1 MSDKNINKI
10 ARVLCFFIVPVIAFY
25 LMEFYD
31 RNPFEQIRPM
41 AHLFNIMIFE
51 MIAWITYFLIG
62 NEKWSL
68 RIILGLSMLFGLV
81 NHYVMEF
88 RSTPFVPWDI
98 FSINTAFSVAGNY
111 NYMPSVRLVVVTI
124 IFCVLIFLVRF
135 LDYKLQIRF
144 RFRVLSAGA
153 ICVLLVL
160 FGKSVQNEEF
170 QLKNNLYPYLFT
182 PSVMTK
188 YNGLAVTF
196 TMDMAY
202 VVVDKPSDY
211 SVNSAKELLEQYS
224 EETTNKEIEGE
235 YPNIIVIM
243 DEAFSDISVLGEFDT
258 NEDYM
263 PFVRSMLNG
272 AENTVSGYLNV
283 SVCGGNTANTEF
295 EFLTGDTMA
304 FLPTG
309 SIPYQQYIKRKV
321 PSIAGYLSELG
332 YDTYA
337 QHPYYGSGWER
348 EKVYPLLGFDKMNF
362 VEDYVPRTIVRQYVS
377 DESDFDMIIRTF
389 EQKEEG
395 KPAFIFNVTMQ
406 NHGGYTSEYD
416 DFVNDVCA
424 TEVDNQALNQY
435 LSLVRLTD
443 EKLRELVE
451 YFDNQEEDTVIV
463 FFGDHQPSDSVVAP
477 IWKLNGKDS
486 DSLSKA
492 DSELRYMVPYFIW
505 ANYDIDEA
513 QNEDTSVNYLGA
525 KMLQYAGV
533 PTSEYQ
539 NFLLELKNYY
549 PVISGVKIQESAETD
564 SDKKSAEEMMNKYKC
579 LQYYTMFDW
588 ED

>member
-51 MIAWITYFLIG
+51 MIAWIIYFLIG

-224 EETTNKEIEGE
+224 EETTKEEVEGE

-243 DEAFSDISVLGEFDT
+243 DEAFSDVSVLGEFDT

-451 YFDNQEEDTVIV
+451 YFDNQEEDTIIV

-486 DSLSKA
+486 GSLSKE

-513 QNEDTSVNYLGA
+513 QNVDTSVNYLGA

-539 NFLLELKNYY
+539 NFLLELENYY

>member
-1 MSDKNINKI
+1 MSDKKINKI
-10 ARVLCFFIVPVIAFY
+10 ARVLCFSIVPVIAFY

-51 MIAWITYFLIG
+51 MIAWIIYFLIG

-144 RFRVLSAGA
+144 RFRMMAAGV

-224 EETTNKEIEGE
+224 EETTKEEVEGE

-451 YFDNQEEDTVIV
+451 YFDNQEEDTIIV

-486 DSLSKA
+486 GSLSKE

-513 QNEDTSVNYLGA
+513 QNVDTSVNYLGA

-539 NFLLELKNYY
+539 NFLLELENYY

>member
-1 MSDKNINKI
+1 MSDKKINKI
-10 ARVLCFFIVPVIAFY
+10 TRVLCFSIVPVIAFY

-211 SVNSAKELLEQYS
+211 SVNSAKELLEQYG
-224 EETTNKEIEGE
+224 EETTKEEVEGE

-243 DEAFSDISVLGEFDT
+243 DEAFSDVSVLGEFDT

-486 DSLSKA
+486 GSLSKE

-539 NFLLELKNYY
+539 NFLLELENYY

>member
-1 MSDKNINKI
+1 MSDKKINKI
-10 ARVLCFFIVPVIAFY
+10 TRVLCFSIVPVIAFY

-224 EETTNKEIEGE
+224 EETTKEEVEGE

-243 DEAFSDISVLGEFDT
+243 DEAFSDVSVLGEFDT

-513 QNEDTSVNYLGA
+513 QNEDTSVNYLGV

-539 NFLLELKNYY
+539 NFLLELENYY

>member
-10 ARVLCFFIVPVIAFY
+10 ARVLCFFIVSVIAFY

-51 MIAWITYFLIG
+51 MIAWIIYFLIG

-124 IFCVLIFLVRF
+124 IFCVMIFLVRF

-153 ICVLLVL
+153 ICVLLVI

-224 EETTNKEIEGE
+224 EETTKEEVEGE

-243 DEAFSDISVLGEFDT
+243 DEAFSDVSVLGEFDT

-348 EKVYPLLGFDKMNF
+348 EAVYPLLGFDKMNF

-435 LSLVRLTD
+435 LSLVTLTD

-451 YFDNQEEDTVIV
+451 YFDNQEEDTIIV

-486 DSLSKA
+486 DSLSKE

-539 NFLLELKNYY
+539 NFLLELENYY

>member
-1 MSDKNINKI
+1 MSDKKINKI
-10 ARVLCFFIVPVIAFY
+10 TRVLCFSIVPVIAFY

-51 MIAWITYFLIG
+51 MIAWIIYFLIG

-144 RFRVLSAGA
+144 RFRMMAAGV

-377 DESDFDMIIRTF
+377 DESDFGMIIRTF

-451 YFDNQEEDTVIV
+451 YFDNQEEDTIIV

-486 DSLSKA
+486 GSLSKE

-533 PTSEYQ
+533 PTFEYQ
-539 NFLLELKNYY
+539 NFLLELENYY

>member
-1 MSDKNINKI
+1 MSDKKINKI
-10 ARVLCFFIVPVIAFY
+10 TRVLCFSIVPVIAFY

-211 SVNSAKELLEQYS
+211 SVNSAKELLEQYG
-224 EETTNKEIEGE
+224 EETTKEEVEGE

-243 DEAFSDISVLGEFDT
+243 DEAFSDVSVLGEFDT

-451 YFDNQEEDTVIV
+451 YFDNQEEDTIIV

-486 DSLSKA
+486 GSLSKE

-539 NFLLELKNYY
+539 NFLLELENYY

>member
-10 ARVLCFFIVPVIAFY
+10 ARVLCFSIVPVIAFY

-51 MIAWITYFLIG
+51 MIAWIIYFLIG

-224 EETTNKEIEGE
+224 EETTKEEVEGE

-243 DEAFSDISVLGEFDT
+243 DEAFSDVSVLGEFDT

-451 YFDNQEEDTVIV
+451 YFDNQEEDTIIV

-486 DSLSKA
+486 GSLSKE

-513 QNEDTSVNYLGA
+513 QNVDTSVNYLGA

-539 NFLLELKNYY
+539 NFLLELENYY

>member
-1 MSDKNINKI
+1 MSDKKINKI
-10 ARVLCFFIVPVIAFY
+10 ARVLCFSIVPVIAFY

-51 MIAWITYFLIG
+51 MIAWIIYFLIG

-153 ICVLLVL
+153 ICVLLVI

-224 EETTNKEIEGE
+224 EETTKEEVEGE

-243 DEAFSDISVLGEFDT
+243 DEAFSDVSVLGEFDT

-348 EKVYPLLGFDKMNF
+348 EAVYPLLGFDKMNF

-435 LSLVRLTD
+435 LSLVTLTD

-451 YFDNQEEDTVIV
+451 YFDNQEEDTIIV

-486 DSLSKA
+486 GSLSKE

-513 QNEDTSVNYLGA
+513 QNVDTSVNYLGA

-539 NFLLELKNYY
+539 NFLLELENYY

>member
-10 ARVLCFFIVPVIAFY
+10 ARVLCFSIVPVIAFY

-224 EETTNKEIEGE
+224 EETTKEEVEGE

-243 DEAFSDISVLGEFDT
+243 DEAFSDVSVLGEFDT

-377 DESDFDMIIRTF
+377 DESDFGMIIRTF

-451 YFDNQEEDTVIV
+451 YFDNQEEDTIIV

-486 DSLSKA
+486 GSLSKE

-539 NFLLELKNYY
+539 NFLLELENYY

>member
-51 MIAWITYFLIG
+51 MIAWIIYFLIG

-224 EETTNKEIEGE
+224 EETTKEEVEGE

-243 DEAFSDISVLGEFDT
+243 DEAFSDVSVLGEFDT

-424 TEVDNQALNQY
+424 TGVDNQALNQY

-451 YFDNQEEDTVIV
+451 YFDNQEEDTIIV

-486 DSLSKA
+486 GSLSKE

-513 QNEDTSVNYLGA
+513 QNVDTSVNYLGA

-539 NFLLELKNYY
+539 NFLLELENYY

>member
-1 MSDKNINKI
+1 MSDKNMNKI
-10 ARVLCFFIVPVIAFY
+10 ARVLCFSIVPVIAFY

-51 MIAWITYFLIG
+51 MIAWIIYFLIG

-224 EETTNKEIEGE
+224 EETTKEEVEGE

-243 DEAFSDISVLGEFDT
+243 DEAFSDVSVLGEFDT

-451 YFDNQEEDTVIV
+451 YFDNQEEDTIIV

-486 DSLSKA
+486 GSLSKE

-513 QNEDTSVNYLGA
+513 QNVDTSVNYLGA

-539 NFLLELKNYY
+539 NFLLELENYY

>member
-51 MIAWITYFLIG
+51 MIAWIIYFLIG

-224 EETTNKEIEGE
+224 EETTKEEVEGE

-243 DEAFSDISVLGEFDT
+243 DEAFSDVSVLGEFDT

-424 TEVDNQALNQY
+424 TGVDNQALNQY

-451 YFDNQEEDTVIV
+451 YFDNQEEDTIIV

-486 DSLSKA
+486 GSLSKE

-539 NFLLELKNYY
+539 NFLLELENYY

>member
-10 ARVLCFFIVPVIAFY
+10 ARVLCFSIVPVIAFY

-51 MIAWITYFLIG
+51 MIAWIIYFLIG

-224 EETTNKEIEGE
+224 EETTKEEVEGE

-243 DEAFSDISVLGEFDT
+243 DEAFSDVSVLGEFDT

-321 PSIAGYLSELG
+321 PSIAGYLSEHG

-451 YFDNQEEDTVIV
+451 YFDNQEEDTIIV

-486 DSLSKA
+486 GSLSKE

-539 NFLLELKNYY
+539 NFLLELENYY

>member
-1 MSDKNINKI
+1 MSDKKINKI
-10 ARVLCFFIVPVIAFY
+10 TRVLCFSIVPVIAFY

-51 MIAWITYFLIG
+51 MIAWIIYFLIG

-144 RFRVLSAGA
+144 RFRVLSSGA

-243 DEAFSDISVLGEFDT
+243 DEAFSDVSVLGEFDT

-424 TEVDNQALNQY
+424 TGVDNQALNQY

-451 YFDNQEEDTVIV
+451 YFDNQEEDTIIV

-486 DSLSKA
+486 GSLSKE

-513 QNEDTSVNYLGA
+513 QNVDTSVNYLGA

-539 NFLLELKNYY
+539 NFLLELENYY

>member
-1 MSDKNINKI
+1 MSDKNMNKI
-10 ARVLCFFIVPVIAFY
+10 ARVLCFSIVPVIAFY

-51 MIAWITYFLIG
+51 MIAWIIYFLIG

-224 EETTNKEIEGE
+224 EETTKEEVEGE

-243 DEAFSDISVLGEFDT
+243 DEAFSDVSVLGEFDT

-377 DESDFDMIIRTF
+377 DESDFDMIIKTY

-451 YFDNQEEDTVIV
+451 YFDNQEEDTIIV

-486 DSLSKA
+486 GSLSKE

-539 NFLLELKNYY
+539 NFLLELENYY

>member
-1 MSDKNINKI
+1 MSDKKINKI
-10 ARVLCFFIVPVIAFY
+10 TRVLCFSIVPVIAFY

-51 MIAWITYFLIG
+51 MIAWIIYFLIG

-202 VVVDKPSDY
+202 VVVDKPSNY

-224 EETTNKEIEGE
+224 EETTKEEVEGE

-243 DEAFSDISVLGEFDT
+243 DEAFSDVSVLGEFDT

-321 PSIAGYLSELG
+321 PSIAVYLSEIG

-348 EKVYPLLGFDKMNF
+348 EKIYPLLGFDKMNF

-451 YFDNQEEDTVIV
+451 YFDNQEEDTIIV

-486 DSLSKA
+486 GSLSKE

-539 NFLLELKNYY
+539 NFLLELENYY
-549 PVISGVKIQESAETD
+549 PVISGVKIQENAEAD

>member
-10 ARVLCFFIVPVIAFY
+10 ARVLCFSIVPVIAFY

-31 RNPFEQIRPM
+31 RNPFEQIRPT

-51 MIAWITYFLIG
+51 MIAWIIYFLIG

-202 VVVDKPSDY
+202 VIVDKPSDY

-243 DEAFSDISVLGEFDT
+243 DEAFSDVSVLGEFDT

-377 DESDFDMIIRTF
+377 DESDFGMIIRTF

-395 KPAFIFNVTMQ
+395 KPSFIFNVTMQ

-486 DSLSKA
+486 DSLSKD

-539 NFLLELKNYY
+539 NFLLELENYY

>member
-1 MSDKNINKI
+1 MSDKNMNKI
-10 ARVLCFFIVPVIAFY
+10 ARVLCFSIVPVIAFY

-51 MIAWITYFLIG
+51 MIAWIIYFLIG

-211 SVNSAKELLEQYS
+211 SVNSSKELLEQYS
-224 EETTNKEIEGE
+224 EETTKEEVEGE

-243 DEAFSDISVLGEFDT
+243 DEAFSDVSVLGEFDT

-348 EKVYPLLGFDKMNF
+348 EAVYPLLGFDKMNF

-451 YFDNQEEDTVIV
+451 YFDNQEEDTIIV

-486 DSLSKA
+486 DSLSKE

-539 NFLLELKNYY
+539 NFLLELENYY

>member
-1 MSDKNINKI
+1 MSDKKINKI
-10 ARVLCFFIVPVIAFY
+10 ARVLCFSIVPVIAFY

-196 TMDMAY
+196 TMDIAY

-211 SVNSAKELLEQYS
+211 SVNSAKELLEQYR
-224 EETTNKEIEGE
+224 EETTKEEVEGE

-243 DEAFSDISVLGEFDT
+243 DEAFSDVSVLGEFDT

-377 DESDFDMIIRTF
+377 DESDFGMIIRTF

-451 YFDNQEEDTVIV
+451 YFDNQEEDTIIV

-486 DSLSKA
+486 GSLSKE

-539 NFLLELKNYY
+539 NFLLELENYY

>member
-10 ARVLCFFIVPVIAFY
+10 ARVLCFSIVPVIAFY

-51 MIAWITYFLIG
+51 MIAWIIYFLIG

-224 EETTNKEIEGE
+224 EETTKEEVEGE

-243 DEAFSDISVLGEFDT
+243 DEAFSDVSVLGEFDT

-424 TEVDNQALNQY
+424 TGVDNQALNQY

-451 YFDNQEEDTVIV
+451 YFDNQEEDTIIV

-486 DSLSKA
+486 GSLSKE

-513 QNEDTSVNYLGA
+513 QNVDTSVNYLGA

-539 NFLLELKNYY
+539 NFLLELENYY

>member
-1 MSDKNINKI
+1 MSDKKINKI
-10 ARVLCFFIVPVIAFY
+10 ARVLCFSIVPVIAFY

-51 MIAWITYFLIG
+51 MIAWIIYFLIG

-160 FGKSVQNEEF
+160 FGKTLQNEEF

-211 SVNSAKELLEQYS
+211 SVNSAKEVLEQYS

-243 DEAFSDISVLGEFDT
+243 DEAFSDVSVLGEFDT

-486 DSLSKA
+486 GSLSKE

-539 NFLLELKNYY
+539 NFLLELENYY

>member
-160 FGKSVQNEEF
+160 FGKTLQNEEF

-211 SVNSAKELLEQYS
+211 SVNSAKELLKQYS

-377 DESDFDMIIRTF
+377 DESDFGMIIRTF

-486 DSLSKA
+486 GSLSKE

>member
-1 MSDKNINKI
+1 
-10 ARVLCFFIVPVIAFY
+10 
-25 LMEFYD
+25 
-31 RNPFEQIRPM
+31 
-41 AHLFNIMIFE
+41 
-51 MIAWITYFLIG
+51 
-62 NEKWSL
+62 
-68 RIILGLSMLFGLV
+68 
-81 NHYVMEF
+81 
-88 RSTPFVPWDI
+88 
-98 FSINTAFSVAGNY
+98 
-111 NYMPSVRLVVVTI
+111 
-124 IFCVLIFLVRF
+124 
-135 LDYKLQIRF
+135 
-144 RFRVLSAGA
+144 
-153 ICVLLVL
+153 
-160 FGKSVQNEEF
+160 
-170 QLKNNLYPYLFT
+170 
-182 PSVMTK
+182 
-188 YNGLAVTF
+188 
-196 TMDMAY
+196 
-202 VVVDKPSDY
+202 
-211 SVNSAKELLEQYS
+211 
-224 EETTNKEIEGE
+224 
-235 YPNIIVIM
+235 M
-243 DEAFSDISVLGEFDT
+243 DEAFSDVSVLGEFDT
-258 NEDYM
+258 NEDDM

-348 EKVYPLLGFDKMNF
+348 EKIYPLLGFDKMNF

-486 DSLSKA
+486 GSLSKE

-539 NFLLELKNYY
+539 NFLLELENYY
-549 PVISGVKIQESAETD
+549 PVISGVKIQKSAETD

>member
-1 MSDKNINKI
+1 MSDKSINKI

-98 FSINTAFSVAGNY
+98 FSVNTAFSVAGNY
-111 NYMPSVRLVVVTI
+111 NYMPSVRLVAVTI

-160 FGKSVQNEEF
+160 FGKTLQNEEF

>member
-1 MSDKNINKI
+1 MSDKKINKI
-10 ARVLCFFIVPVIAFY
+10 TRVLCFSIVPVIAFY

-51 MIAWITYFLIG
+51 MIAWIIYFLIG

-224 EETTNKEIEGE
+224 EETTKEEVEGE

-243 DEAFSDISVLGEFDT
+243 DEAFSDVSVLGEFDT

-283 SVCGGNTANTEF
+283 SVCGGNTANTAF

-486 DSLSKA
+486 GSLSKE

-539 NFLLELKNYY
+539 NFLLELENYY

>member
-10 ARVLCFFIVPVIAFY
+10 ARVLCFSIVPVIAFY

-51 MIAWITYFLIG
+51 MIAWIIYFLIG

-160 FGKSVQNEEF
+160 FGKSVQSEEF
-170 QLKNNLYPYLFT
+170 QMKNNLYPYLFT

-321 PSIAGYLSELG
+321 PSIAGYLSEHG

-451 YFDNQEEDTVIV
+451 YFDNQEEDTIIV

-486 DSLSKA
+486 GSLSKE

-539 NFLLELKNYY
+539 NFLLELENYY

>member
-1 MSDKNINKI
+1 MSDKKINKI
-10 ARVLCFFIVPVIAFY
+10 ARVLCFSIVPVIAFY

-51 MIAWITYFLIG
+51 MIAWIIYFLIG

-144 RFRVLSAGA
+144 RFRMMAAGV

-224 EETTNKEIEGE
+224 EETTKEEVEGE

-243 DEAFSDISVLGEFDT
+243 DEAFSDVSVLGEFDT

-451 YFDNQEEDTVIV
+451 YFDNQEEDTIIV

-486 DSLSKA
+486 GSLSKE

-513 QNEDTSVNYLGA
+513 QNVDTSVNYLGA

-539 NFLLELKNYY
+539 NFLLELENYY

>member
-1 MSDKNINKI
+1 MSDKKINKI
-10 ARVLCFFIVPVIAFY
+10 ARVLCFSIVPVIAFY

-51 MIAWITYFLIG
+51 MIAWIIYFLIG

-144 RFRVLSAGA
+144 RFMVLSAGA

-160 FGKSVQNEEF
+160 FGKTLQNEEF

-451 YFDNQEEDTVIV
+451 YFDNQEEDTIIV

-486 DSLSKA
+486 GSLSKE

-539 NFLLELKNYY
+539 NFLLELENYY

>member
-51 MIAWITYFLIG
+51 MIAWIIYFLIG

-224 EETTNKEIEGE
+224 EETTKEEVEGE

-243 DEAFSDISVLGEFDT
+243 DEAFSDVSVLGEFDT

-424 TEVDNQALNQY
+424 TGVDNQALNQY

-451 YFDNQEEDTVIV
+451 YFDNQEEDTIIV

-486 DSLSKA
+486 GSLSKE

-513 QNEDTSVNYLGA
+513 QNVDTSVNYLGA

-539 NFLLELKNYY
+539 NFLLELENYY

-564 SDKKSAEEMMNKYKC
+564 SDKKYAEEMMNKYKC

>member
-51 MIAWITYFLIG
+51 MIAWIIYFLIG

-144 RFRVLSAGA
+144 RFRMMAAGV

-224 EETTNKEIEGE
+224 EETTKEEVEGE

-243 DEAFSDISVLGEFDT
+243 DEAFSDVSVLGEFDT

-451 YFDNQEEDTVIV
+451 YFDNQEEDTIIV

-486 DSLSKA
+486 GSLSKE

-513 QNEDTSVNYLGA
+513 QNEDTSENYLGA

-539 NFLLELKNYY
+539 NFLLELENYY

>member
-1 MSDKNINKI
+1 MSDKKINKI
-10 ARVLCFFIVPVIAFY
+10 ARVLCFSIVPVIAFY

-51 MIAWITYFLIG
+51 MIAWIIYFLIG

-144 RFRVLSAGA
+144 RFRMMAAGV

-321 PSIAGYLSELG
+321 PSIAGYLSEHG

-451 YFDNQEEDTVIV
+451 YFDNQEEDTIIV

-486 DSLSKA
+486 GSLSKE

-539 NFLLELKNYY
+539 NFLLELENYY

>member
-1 MSDKNINKI
+1 MSDKKINKI
-10 ARVLCFFIVPVIAFY
+10 ARVLCFSIVPVIAFY

-51 MIAWITYFLIG
+51 MIAWIIYFLIG

-111 NYMPSVRLVVVTI
+111 NYMPSVQLVVVTI

-144 RFRVLSAGA
+144 RFRMMAAGV

-258 NEDYM
+258 NEDDM

-348 EKVYPLLGFDKMNF
+348 EKIYPLLGFDKMNF

-486 DSLSKA
+486 GSLSKE

-539 NFLLELKNYY
+539 NFLLELENYY
-549 PVISGVKIQESAETD
+549 PVISGVKIQKSAETD

>member
-1 MSDKNINKI
+1 MSDKKINKI
-10 ARVLCFFIVPVIAFY
+10 TRVLCFSIVPVIAFY

-51 MIAWITYFLIG
+51 MIAWIIYFLIG

-451 YFDNQEEDTVIV
+451 YFDNQEEDTIIV

-486 DSLSKA
+486 GSLSKE

-539 NFLLELKNYY
+539 NFLLELENYY

>member
-1 MSDKNINKI
+1 MSDKNMNKI
-10 ARVLCFFIVPVIAFY
+10 ARVLCFSIVPVIAFY

-51 MIAWITYFLIG
+51 MIAWIIYFLIG

-224 EETTNKEIEGE
+224 EETTKEEVEGE

-243 DEAFSDISVLGEFDT
+243 DEAFSDVSVLGEFDT

-443 EKLRELVE
+443 EKLSELVE

-486 DSLSKA
+486 DSLSKD
-492 DSELRYMVPYFIW
+492 DSEFRYMVPYFIW

-533 PTSEYQ
+533 PTPEYQ
-539 NFLLELKNYY
+539 NFLLELENYY

>member
-1 MSDKNINKI
+1 MSDKKINKI
-10 ARVLCFFIVPVIAFY
+10 ARVLCFSIVPVIAFY

-51 MIAWITYFLIG
+51 MIAWIIYFLIG

-144 RFRVLSAGA
+144 RFRMMAAGV

-211 SVNSAKELLEQYS
+211 SVNSSKELLEQYS

-443 EKLRELVE
+443 EKLCELVE
-451 YFDNQEEDTVIV
+451 YFDNQEEDTIIV

-486 DSLSKA
+486 GSLSKE

-539 NFLLELKNYY
+539 NFLLELENYY
-549 PVISGVKIQESAETD
+549 SVISGVKIQESAETD

>member
-1 MSDKNINKI
+1 MSDKKINKI
-10 ARVLCFFIVPVIAFY
+10 TRVLCFSIVPVIAFY

-51 MIAWITYFLIG
+51 MIAWIIYFLIG

-224 EETTNKEIEGE
+224 EETTKEEVEGE

-243 DEAFSDISVLGEFDT
+243 DEAFSDVSVLGEFDT

-321 PSIAGYLSELG
+321 PSIAGYLSEHG

-451 YFDNQEEDTVIV
+451 YFDNQEEDTIIV

-486 DSLSKA
+486 GGLSKE

-539 NFLLELKNYY
+539 NFLLELENYY

>member
-1 MSDKNINKI
+1 MSDKKINKI
-10 ARVLCFFIVPVIAFY
+10 ARVLCFSIVPVIAFY

-51 MIAWITYFLIG
+51 MIAWIIYFLIG

-144 RFRVLSAGA
+144 RFRMMAAGV

-211 SVNSAKELLEQYS
+211 SVNSAKELLKQYS

-258 NEDYM
+258 NEAYM

-486 DSLSKA
+486 GSLSKE

-539 NFLLELKNYY
+539 NFLLELENYY
-549 PVISGVKIQESAETD
+549 PVISGVKIQESAEAD

>member
-1 MSDKNINKI
+1 MSDKKINKI
-10 ARVLCFFIVPVIAFY
+10 TRVLCFSIVPVIAFY

-51 MIAWITYFLIG
+51 MIAWIIYFLIG

-160 FGKSVQNEEF
+160 FGKTLQNEEF

-224 EETTNKEIEGE
+224 EETTKEEVEGE

-243 DEAFSDISVLGEFDT
+243 DEAFSDVSVLGEFDT

-377 DESDFDMIIRTF
+377 DESDFGMIIRTF

-451 YFDNQEEDTVIV
+451 YFDNQEEDTIIV

-486 DSLSKA
+486 GSLSKE

-539 NFLLELKNYY
+539 NFLLELENYY

>member
-10 ARVLCFFIVPVIAFY
+10 AGVLCFFIVPVIAFY

-160 FGKSVQNEEF
+160 FGKTLQNEEF

-424 TEVDNQALNQY
+424 TGVDNQALNQY

-486 DSLSKA
+486 GNLSKE

-513 QNEDTSVNYLGA
+513 QNVDTSVNYLGA

-539 NFLLELKNYY
+539 NFLLELENYY